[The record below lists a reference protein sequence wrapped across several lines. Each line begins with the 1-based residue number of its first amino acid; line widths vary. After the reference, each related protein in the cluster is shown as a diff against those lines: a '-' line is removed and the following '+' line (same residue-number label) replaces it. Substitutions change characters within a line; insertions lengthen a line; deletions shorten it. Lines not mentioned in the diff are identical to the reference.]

1 MKWQFKRDVFALSV
15 IAISLVGS
23 IFFAPLLPDTM
34 PMHFNSQGIPDST
47 ASKAY
52 FLIFTCGLNIGLYL
66 LLTFIPLVD
75 PFRKKFEA
83 RYQIFLLIR
92 DLMVAFSLAMTI
104 IIAISSRQGHLQTD
118 LFSIAFG
125 LLFIVLGNYL
135 PRLPQ
140 NFFFGIRS
148 PWTLASETVWV
159 KTHRI
164 SGFLFVIAGAIL
176 IALSLLQF
184 DFSVVMPMV
193 LIPLVGFTAL
203 LYPYLLFRKLQKEG
217 KA

>member
-1 MKWQFKRDVFALSV
+1 MKWQFKRDAFALSV

-23 IFFAPLLPDTM
+23 IFFAPLLPDSM
-34 PMHFNSQGIPDST
+34 PMHFNNQGIPDST

-66 LLTFIPLVD
+66 LLTFIPLAD

-83 RYQIFLLIR
+83 RYQIFLVIR
-92 DLMVAFSLAMTI
+92 DLTVAFSFAMSI
-104 IIAISSRQGHLQTD
+104 IIAISARQGHLQTD

-125 LLFIVLGNYL
+125 LLFIVMGNYL

-148 PWTLASETVWV
+148 PWTLASETVWI

-164 SGFLFVIAGAIL
+164 SGILFVIAGALL
-176 IALSLLQF
+176 IALSLLNF
-184 DFSVVMPMV
+184 DFSVVMPLV
-193 LIPLVGFTAL
+193 LIPLVGFTAF
-203 LYPYLLFRKLQKEG
+203 LYPYFLFRKLQKEG

>member
-159 KTHRI
+159 KRTGYRG
-164 SGFLFVIAGAIL
+164 SC
-176 IALSLLQF
+176 S
-184 DFSVVMPMV
+184 
-193 LIPLVGFTAL
+193 
-203 LYPYLLFRKLQKEG
+203 
-217 KA
+217 